1 MFLQYHIQSQL
12 PKDLILS
19 VYTMVAERKDRNQ
32 NIRHERKLAN
42 YDNFKKSMNESNRDK
57 DVQFRNQRGSNFSN
71 LRSRAVSDTQNNI
84 HLRNMYNINRTSLAN
99 NRVDSFTDRNTAR
112 DLINRMEKMQ
122 ELINSQYEEMKREL
136 HLIRLRL
143 ES

>member
-1 MFLQYHIQSQL
+1 M

>member
-1 MFLQYHIQSQL
+1 
-12 PKDLILS
+12 
-19 VYTMVAERKDRNQ
+19 MVAERKDRNQ

>member
-1 MFLQYHIQSQL
+1 MFFYNHIQSQL

>member
-1 MFLQYHIQSQL
+1 
-12 PKDLILS
+12 
-19 VYTMVAERKDRNQ
+19 MVAERKDRNQ
-32 NIRHERKLAN
+32 NMRHERKLAN
-42 YDNFKKSMNESNRDK
+42 YDNFKKAMNETNREK
-57 DVQFRNQRGSNFSN
+57 EATATVQMRNQRGSNTSN

-84 HLRNMYNINRTSLAN
+84 HLRNMYNINRSSLASGGG
-99 NRVDSFTDRNTAR
+99 DSFTDRNMAK

-122 ELINSQYEEMKREL
+122 ELFNAQHEEMKREL

>member
-1 MFLQYHIQSQL
+1 
-12 PKDLILS
+12 
-19 VYTMVAERKDRNQ
+19 MVAERKDRNQ

-42 YDNFKKSMNESNRDK
+42 YDNFKKSMNESNREK

-99 NRVDSFTDRNTAR
+99 NRVDSFTDRNTAK

-122 ELINSQYEEMKREL
+122 ELFNSQYEEMKREL

>member
-1 MFLQYHIQSQL
+1 
-12 PKDLILS
+12 
-19 VYTMVAERKDRNQ
+19 MVAERKDRNQ

-99 NRVDSFTDRNTAR
+99 NRVDSFTDRNTAK

-122 ELINSQYEEMKREL
+122 ELFNSQYEEMKREL

>member
-1 MFLQYHIQSQL
+1 MCCPQL

-32 NIRHERKLAN
+32 NARHERKMAN
-42 YDNFKKSMNESNRDK
+42 YDNFKKTMHDK
-57 DVQFRNQRGSNFSN
+57 DVQLRNSGCRSNQRGSSNYSSN

-84 HLRNMYNINRTSLAN
+84 HLRNLYNINRTSLAN
-99 NRVDSFTDRNTAR
+99 NQRVDSFTDRNTAK

-122 ELINSQYEEMKREL
+122 ELVNAQYEEMKREL